1 MIGGE
6 VDVLSPIRGRQTVL
20 DAALILADGNQLSRS
35 DVADGVAHTTHP
47 IGEDFLRED
56 VEVVNLERIVADI
69 GATLLEFDFLGEGN
83 GSLNCADREIPGRSQ
98 RGAIWVTLI
107 QPLIPG

>member
-1 MIGGE
+1 M
-6 VDVLSPIRGRQTVL
+6 
-20 DAALILADGNQLSRS
+20 
-35 DVADGVAHTTHP
+35 
-47 IGEDFLRED
+47 
-56 VEVVNLERIVADI
+56 ADI